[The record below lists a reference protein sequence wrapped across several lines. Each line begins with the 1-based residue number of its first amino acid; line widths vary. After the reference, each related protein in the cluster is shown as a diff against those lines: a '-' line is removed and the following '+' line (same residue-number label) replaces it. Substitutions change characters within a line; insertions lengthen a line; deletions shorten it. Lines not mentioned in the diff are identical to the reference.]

1 MNLARITA
9 KGQITIPIEIR
20 KSLGVKEG
28 DKVVFIKSAN
38 GIMIANSNKV
48 AWENIQLA
56 MEGEAEKSGF
66 QSEED
71 VVQFCKEIRK
81 EYWEKNYA
89 NTHRQ

>member
-28 DKVVFIKSAN
+28 DKVVFIKKDD
-38 GIMIANSNKV
+38 GIMLANSNKV
-48 AWENIQLA
+48 AWENIQQA
-56 MEGEAEKSGF
+56 MEGEAIKAGF
-66 QSEED
+66 NSEDD

-81 EYWEKNYA
+81 ENWEKNYA
-89 NTHRQ
+89 NND

>member
-28 DKVVFIKSAN
+28 DKVVFIEGEN
-38 GIMIANSNKV
+38 GIILANSNKV
-48 AWENIQLA
+48 AWENIQQA
-56 MEGEAEKSGF
+56 MEGEAEKAGF

-81 EYWEKNYA
+81 ENWEKNYA
-89 NTHRQ
+89 NND